1 METSNTRR
9 RSRSPLRRFV
19 PWIGGAALVG
29 FIVWGLLPQ
38 PIPVDAGE
46 VTRGP
51 LKVTVLEE
59 GKTRIRHR
67 YVISSPVP
75 AYLNRVPLRAGA
87 EIVEGETVLATLA
100 PAPASFLD
108 PRARAQAEAALQS
121 ADAAIEQRAAQV
133 ESVRADLDLARKEL
147 KRNEQLRRTGAIA
160 QSQWDTAANRVD
172 VLRRNLDSAEFSL
185 KVAKFERE
193 QAEASLMQMK
203 SATPAGV
210 APVEIRAP
218 VTGRVLNVFE
228 ESARMVNA
236 GQSIMEVG
244 DPRDLEAEIEMLS
257 TDAVNVRAGAEVSIE
272 QWGGGQ
278 PLAGHVTLVEPG
290 GYTKVS
296 ALGVDEQ
303 RTLVR
308 VDFDNLPEGVF
319 GDRFRVEARVT
330 TWAGKDVL
338 QAPTGALFRRG
349 NDWMTFLLEGGRARL
364 AKVEIAHNN
373 GVSAEVT
380 AGLKAGDRVILHPPD
395 TISDGSRVSVRAAD

>member
-395 TISDGSRVSVRAAD
+395 TIADGSRVSVRAAD